1 MLRCVGNVTLPTP
14 VFVAGGALCL
24 LGGYLA
30 GAVLGQSGAE
40 RPTATVVSYDARSSE
55 LCLEGE
61 SVQDEKGV
69 DEDGRLCGTWS
80 RSAHLPRP
88 REGDTFRFIAI
99 DRQLDARNDQ
109 SGVVILG
116 TVVEK

>member
-1 MLRCVGNVTLPTP
+1 MLCCVGNVTLPTP

-30 GAVLGQSGAE
+30 GAVLGEGEE
-40 RPTATVVSYDARSSE
+40 RPTATVASYDARTAE

-69 DEDGRLCGTWS
+69 DEEGRLCGTWS
-80 RSAHLPRP
+80 RSGNLPRP
-88 REGDTFRFIAI
+88 EQGDTFRFIAI

-116 TVVEK
+116 TVVQK